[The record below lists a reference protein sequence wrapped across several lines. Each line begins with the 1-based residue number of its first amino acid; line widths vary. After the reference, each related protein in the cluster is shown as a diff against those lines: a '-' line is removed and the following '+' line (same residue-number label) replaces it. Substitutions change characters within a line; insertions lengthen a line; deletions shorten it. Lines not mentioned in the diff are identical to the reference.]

1 MHYIEIIIIGIGLA
15 MDAFA
20 VSVTSGV
27 SIKKMELKHSF
38 IIAIFFGGFQGIMP
52 IIGWSG
58 GMLFK
63 DYIQSVAHWIAF
75 VILTLIGLK
84 MIYDSTKLQE
94 EKVENNPHNIYVLF
108 TLAVATSIDAL
119 AAGITFSCLN
129 YNIWEAAA
137 IIGII
142 TFILSFIGAQLGK
155 TLGDHLGEYKI
166 EILGGII
173 LIGIGVK
180 IVLERVL

>member
-1 MHYIEIIIIGIGLA
+1 
-15 MDAFA
+15 
-20 VSVTSGV
+20 
-27 SIKKMELKHSF
+27 
-38 IIAIFFGGFQGIMP
+38 
-52 IIGWSG
+52 
-58 GMLFK
+58 
-63 DYIQSVAHWIAF
+63 
-75 VILTLIGLK
+75 
-84 MIYDSTKLQE
+84 MIYDSTKFQE
-94 EKVENNPHNIYVLF
+94 EKVESNPHNIYVLF

-155 TLGDHLGEYKI
+155 TLGHHLGEYKI